1 MPLNTL
7 KGCSA
12 LKKPVNGG
20 FPEEIGVE
28 AVSVNFVPIK
38 LLPLP
43 PRWLTRLSNKIPF
56 QIVIPKSASQ
66 EWIIVSILTAT
77 PVIILFGGIPLM
89 FIVSY
94 DD

>member
-12 LKKPVNGG
+12 LKYPVNGG

-43 PRWLTRLSNKIPF
+43 A
-56 QIVIPKSASQ
+56 V
-66 EWIIVSILTAT
+66 EC
-77 PVIILFGGIPLM
+77 
-89 FIVSY
+89 
-94 DD
+94 